1 MILCLKLSVC
11 MLGISVMLLKYLSS
25 NKKQKSIIRL
35 AILVEILIAF
45 NVDWFIILISEV
57 ILTRLTNKYLAIYKT
72 RYSKLKVQEDIIETE
87 EPHVVTKEE
96 FIEQIL
102 KSKIS

>member
-11 MLGISVMLLKYLSS
+11 MLGISIMLLKYLSS

-35 AILVEILIAF
+35 AILVEILLAF
-45 NVDWFIILISEV
+45 NVDWFIMLISEAV
-57 ILTRLTNKYLAIYKT
+57 LTYFTNKYLAIYKT
-72 RYSKLKVQEDIIETE
+72 RYSKLKVQEDILETE